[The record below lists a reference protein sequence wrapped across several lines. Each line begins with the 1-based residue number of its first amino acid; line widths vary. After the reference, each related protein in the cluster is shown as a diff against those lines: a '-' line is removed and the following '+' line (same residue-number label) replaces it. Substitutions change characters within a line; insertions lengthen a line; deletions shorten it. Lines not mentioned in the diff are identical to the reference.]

1 MMPTTHRY
9 EANKRLLEAEM
20 LRRAVERRGLSR
32 TGGRVEVRMPYA
44 PHGTTRRLWECTG
57 VEVMLSGPAGTGKS
71 RAVLEFLHEQ
81 LQSYPHSRALILRKV
96 RASLTE
102 SGLVTFEE
110 KVLGAFSPLVSGAG
124 RGARQSYRYSNGSV
138 LVVGGIDKA
147 TKIMSTEYDAIF
159 VQEAIEITE
168 NEWELLIT
176 RLRNG
181 IMPRQYIIGDTN
193 PGSPMHWIKQRSNA
207 GRMEMIQTRH
217 EDNPTLW
224 DEESGE
230 WTDAGK
236 RYIAKLDNLTGV
248 RKQRLRYG
256 LWVQAEGAVY
266 EDWSGRHIIDPFAI
280 PSDWR
285 RFRVVDFGYTNPFV
299 CQWWA
304 IDPDGRMYRY
314 REIYYSRRMVEDH
327 AADIIRLSDGETIE
341 TTVCD
346 HDAEGRATLERH
358 GIPTVAAEKSVSD
371 GIETVRERLRIAG
384 DGKPRMMFFRG
395 VLVEPDHDLREAKL
409 PVCTEEEFDGYVYQ
423 TGSDGRPNKEQPV
436 KTNDHGMDAVRYAAK
451 YAAMPKRLFREW

>member
-1 MMPTTHRY
+1 MTSARTAKNVR
-9 EANKRLLEAEM
+9 AAQLE
-20 LRRAVERRGLSR
+20 LIRRELERRGLTPSGKAKEAYIPR
-32 TGGRVEVRMPYA
+32 GA
-44 PHGTTRRLWECTG
+44 TRRLWESTAD
-57 VEVMLSGPAGTGKS
+57 EIMLSGPAGTGKS
-71 RAVLEFLHEQ
+71 RAALEFLHQQ
-81 LQSYPHSRALILRKV
+81 LLQYPHSRALILRKV

-110 KVLGAFSPLVSGAG
+110 KVLEPGNSMTTGAG
-124 RGARQSYRYSNGSV
+124 RGARQSYRYPNGSV

-159 VQEAIEITE
+159 VQEAIELSE
-168 NEWELLIT
+168 NEWESLST

-181 IMPRQYIIGDTN
+181 RMPRQFMLGDTN
-193 PGSPMHWIKQRSNA
+193 PSSPTHWLKQRTNA
-207 GRMEMIQTRH
+207 GRTEMIHTKH
-217 EDNPTLW
+217 EDNPTLYN
-224 DEESGE
+224 EATGE
-230 WTDAGK
+230 WTERGIQ
-236 RYIAKLDNLTGV
+236 YLIKLDNLTGV

-266 EDWSGRHIIDPFAI
+266 DDWNGQHVIDSFEI
-280 PSDWR
+280 PADWR

-314 REIYYSRRMVEDH
+314 REIYFSRRMVEDH
-327 AADIIRLSDGETIE
+327 AKNILALTGDEDIE

-358 GIPTVAAEKSVSD
+358 GIPTVAAEKTVAE

-384 DGKPRMMFFRG
+384 DGKARMFFFRDALHERDAE
-395 VLVEPDHDLREAKL
+395 LVEAKL
-409 PVCTEEEFDGYVYQ
+409 PCCTEEEADAYAYP

-436 KTNDHGMDAVRYAAK
+436 KINDHGMDATRYAAM
-451 YAAMPKRLFREW
+451 YAGESRRLFREWIR